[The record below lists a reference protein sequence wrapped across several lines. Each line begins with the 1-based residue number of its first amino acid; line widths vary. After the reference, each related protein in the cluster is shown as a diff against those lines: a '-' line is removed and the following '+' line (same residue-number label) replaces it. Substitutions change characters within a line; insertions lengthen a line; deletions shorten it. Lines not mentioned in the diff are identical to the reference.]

1 MACLRKI
8 PMQERT
14 TMACRSSFNCF
25 CVLISASS
33 ATFGYYLLLKKEPAP
48 ELSEDLKH
56 VLVRETKQCCGIPY
70 KLMAKKICSLF
81 IFLSLQP
88 TQNGGKLGNLA
99 YLWLRAGGALCRLWA
114 TFASSFLAKQPSLY
128 PWQGNL
134 WAIQNSLI
142 PKSPHDLST
151 ETSCENCG
159 QHNDRWI
166 PPTSAYGLVLTGEK
180 IWVLLKC
187 PLVWGALCRL
197 MRCALKGAWPKRES
211 SYWDEWAI
219 AGRH

>member
-1 MACLRKI
+1 
-8 PMQERT
+8 
-14 TMACRSSFNCF
+14 
-25 CVLISASS
+25 
-33 ATFGYYLLLKKEPAP
+33 
-48 ELSEDLKH
+48 
-56 VLVRETKQCCGIPY
+56 
-70 KLMAKKICSLF
+70 MAKKICSLF

-142 PKSPHDLST
+142 PKSSHDLST

-166 PPTSAYGLVLTGEK
+166 PPTSAYGLVLTGGK